1 MKAIIKTILAL
12 FVFTAALMWA
22 GISILL
28 AKMPVLWK
36 NKIE

>member
-1 MKAIIKTILAL
+1 MKTIMKTILAL

-28 AKMPVLWK
+28 AQMPVLWK
-36 NKIE
+36 NKM

>member
-1 MKAIIKTILAL
+1 MNKIIKTILAL
-12 FVFTAALMWA
+12 FVFAAALMWA

-28 AKMPVLWK
+28 AQMPVLWK